1 MDHFDLL
8 APLYDRLIR
17 PPADSR
23 LNEVAGLPARGRLL
37 DAGGGTGRI
46 AERLRDQIDQIV
58 IADSSLKMLKQAH
71 IKGGFDAVGCHTEV
85 LPFPDGSFERIIVVD
100 AYHHLTNQG
109 SSLAE
114 FWRVLAPGGRLV
126 IEEPD
131 IDRFA
136 VKLIAIGEKIA
147 FMRSHFVRAERIA
160 ERLARMGA
168 NAAVER
174 ENHAAWVIAD
184 KTQSEITY

>member
-17 PPADSR
+17 PPADYR
-23 LNEVAGLPARGRLL
+23 LNEVTGLPTSGRLL

-46 AERLRDQIDQIV
+46 AERLRDQVDQIV
-58 IADSSLKMLKQAH
+58 IADSSLKMLQQAND
-71 IKGGFDAVGCHTEV
+71 KGGLDAVGSHTEK

-100 AYHHLTNQG
+100 AYHHLTDQG

-136 VKLIAIGEKIA
+136 VKLIAIAEKLA
-147 FMRSHFVRAERIA
+147 LMRSHFVRAERIA
-160 ERLARMGA
+160 ERLAGMGA
-168 NAAVER
+168 DATVER
-174 ENHAAWVIAD
+174 ENHAAWVIAN
-184 KTQSEITY
+184 KA

>member
-23 LNEVAGLPARGRLL
+23 LNEVTGLPTRGRLL

-58 IADSSLKMLKQAH
+58 IADSSLKMLKQAND
-71 IKGGFDAVGCHTEV
+71 KGGFDAVGSHTEV

-100 AYHHLTNQG
+100 AYHHIADQS
-109 SSLAE
+109 SSLVE
-114 FWRVLAPGGRLV
+114 FWRVLEPGGRLV

-136 VKLIAIGEKIA
+136 VKLIALAEKLA
-147 FMRSHFVRAERIA
+147 FFQSHFERAELIA
-160 ERLARMGA
+160 ERLSALDGRIEIIRHDH
-168 NAAVER
+168 NA
-174 ENHAAWVIAD
+174 WILAD
-184 KTQSEITY
+184 K

>member
-17 PPADSR
+17 PPADTR
-23 LNEVAGLPARGRLL
+23 LNEVAGLPTSGRLL

-46 AERLRDQIDQIV
+46 AGRLRDQVDRVV
-58 IADSSLKMLKQAH
+58 IADSSLKMLRQANN
-71 IKGGFDAVGCHTEV
+71 KGGFDAVGSHTEM
-85 LPFPDGSFERIIVVD
+85 LPFSDGSFKRIIVVD
-100 AYHHLTNQG
+100 AYHHLADQDA
-109 SSLAE
+109 SLVE
-114 FWRVLAPGGRLV
+114 LWRVLAPGGRLV

-136 VKLIAIGEKIA
+136 VKLIAVAEKIA
-147 FMRSHFVRAERIA
+147 LMRSHFVRAERIA
-160 ERLARMGA
+160 ERLSGMGA
-168 NAAVER
+168 NTAIER

-184 KTQSEITY
+184 KA

>member
-1 MDHFDLL
+1 
-8 APLYDRLIR
+8 
-17 PPADSR
+17 
-23 LNEVAGLPARGRLL
+23 
-37 DAGGGTGRI
+37 
-46 AERLRDQIDQIV
+46 
-58 IADSSLKMLKQAH
+58 
-71 IKGGFDAVGCHTEV
+71 

-100 AYHHLTNQG
+100 AYHHLTDQG

-131 IDRFA
+131 IERFA
-136 VKLIAIGEKIA
+136 VKLIAIAEKIA

-160 ERLARMGA
+160 ERLAGMGA

-184 KTQSEITY
+184 KA

>member
-23 LNEVAGLPARGRLL
+23 LNQVAGLPTHGRLL

-46 AERLRDQIDQIV
+46 AERLREQVDQIV
-58 IADSSLKMLKQAH
+58 IADSSLKMLRQA
-71 IKGGFDAVGCHTEV
+71 IDKGGFDAVGSLTEK
-85 LPFPDGSFERIIVVD
+85 LPFSDGSFERIIVVD
-100 AYHHLTNQG
+100 AYHHLTDQE
-109 SSLAE
+109 SSLVE
-114 FWRVLAPGGRLV
+114 LWRVLAPGGRLV

-136 VKLIAIGEKIA
+136 VKLIAIGEKLA

-160 ERLARMGA
+160 ARLAEMGA
-168 NAAVER
+168 DAAVER

-184 KTQSEITY
+184 KI